1 MTCFLY
7 LTQTKI
13 HWWDFNLWPFVHTP
27 AQVWTVH
34 TPAQVWTELTEC
46 TVHQPN
52 PTVHSPTTRS
62 PTMHSLKQNKAQRMY
77 LWWSL
82 CTEDVPLV
90 EFMYWGCTSG
100 GVYVLRMDLWWS
112 LCIEDVPLVEFMY
125 WDGPLVEFMYWG
137 CTSGGVYVLR
147 MYRWWSLCIED
158 RPLMELM
165 YLVFTHMP
173 GELP

>member
-13 HWWDFNLWPFVHTP
+13 CRWDLNTLWHFVN
-27 AQVWTVH
+27 

-52 PTVHSPTTRS
+52 PTVHSPTTQS
-62 PTMHSLKQNKAQRMY
+62 PTTHSLKQNKAQRMY
-77 LWWSL
+77 LCWSL
-82 CTEDVPLV
+82 CIEDGPLM
-90 EFMYWGCTSG
+90 ELMYWGWTSG

-112 LCIEDVPLVEFMY
+112 LCTE
-125 WDGPLVEFMYWG
+125 DGPLVEFMYWG
-137 CTSGGVYVLR
+137 WTSGGAYVLR
-147 MYRWWSLCIED
+147 MDLWWRLCIGD
-158 RPLMELM
+158 GPLVELM
-165 YLVFTHMP
+165 YPVFTHMP